1 MSDIAAAAGCS
12 RATLYRYFENREA
25 LHTAYVSREA
35 REVNL
40 QLAAVVGTV
49 KDPGERLLD
58 ALTHALRLVR
68 KNPALSAWFAR
79 TPIGA
84 DAAEESEVVQAL
96 TTGFLLSLEPED
108 VPAAQRRARWLVRIL
123 TSLLIVPGRDAD
135 DERAMLRE
143 FVVPTIT
150 GIRNAPG

>member
-49 KDPGERLLD
+49 RI
-58 ALTHALRLVR
+58 
-68 KNPALSAWFAR
+68 PASGCSTR
-79 TPIGA
+79 
-84 DAAEESEVVQAL
+84 
-96 TTGFLLSLEPED
+96 
-108 VPAAQRRARWLVRIL
+108 
-123 TSLLIVPGRDAD
+123 
-135 DERAMLRE
+135 
-143 FVVPTIT
+143 
-150 GIRNAPG
+150 

>member
-1 MSDIAAAAGCS
+1 MNRRLAAAIG
-12 RATLYRYFENREA
+12 RVE
-25 LHTAYVSREA
+25 
-35 REVNL
+35 
-40 QLAAVVGTV
+40 
-49 KDPGERLLD
+49 DPGERLLE

-68 KNPALSAWFAR
+68 ENPALSAWFAR

-96 TTGFLLSLEPED
+96 TTGFLLSLEPDD
-108 VPAAQRRARWLVRIL
+108 VPTAQRRARWLVRVL
-123 TSLLIVPGRDAD
+123 TSLLTVPGRDAD

-150 GIRNAPG
+150 RIRSAPG